1 MLLVLALWAA
11 IYLPGLGSTELR
23 GEEGRR
29 ILPAVTMIETG
40 EWVVPYVGGKPFL
53 RKPPLM
59 NWLVALSF
67 KITGVQNE
75 WTARL
80 PSALAVLALGLTMAG
95 ARFLKP
101 NTALS
106 AALMAMTTFGLLA
119 KARFAGGEIEGVY
132 APLFGIAMVTWLD
145 AWIRGLSPW
154 RLWLVPAVFL
164 GLAALAK
171 GPLHVL
177 FYYSIVVAVLFAEKR
192 LRALMQPAHFIAIAL
207 MCAIFAAWAVPYF
220 RTEAASKASKVW
232 KDQMTTR
239 VTENRFDWKSYASNI
254 PRGLGDLL
262 PWALFILVAHRLA
275 MSGFPLF
282 APRTYGSGRQ
292 YYDPKTGAPTGETT
306 HVVVEEHALGNARL
320 CYAVFGSSAAMFF
333 GLLLIPGI
341 LPRYVL
347 PLAIPIVLVLAAA
360 IAPTRFAQWPLR
372 ICIVLGVLSIAYAVF
387 AIPKIN
393 QRDDIRPLAAQI
405 DAAVP
410 PGATLTLY
418 DPGYQAWIF
427 YLRSRYA
434 YAPFLE
440 DIPARPG
447 AVLARGK
454 EAKKFAEKRPDLA
467 VQRTIRHRDGA
478 EFMVLVPR

>member
-1 MLLVLALWAA
+1 MSRFTALLIVLALWAA

-29 ILPAVTMIETG
+29 ILPSVTMLETG
-40 EWVVPYVGGKPFL
+40 DWLVPYVGGKPFL

-59 NWLVALSF
+59 NWVIAASF
-67 KITGVQNE
+67 KLTGVRNE

-80 PSALAVLALGLTMAG
+80 PSALAVLALGLTIAG
-95 ARFLKP
+95 SGLLKP
-101 NTALS
+101 RAALA

-132 APLFGIAMVTWLD
+132 APLFGIAIVAWLA
-145 AWIRGLSPW
+145 AWKRGASPW
-154 RLWLVPAVFL
+154 RVWLVPAILL

-177 FYYSIVVAVLFAEKR
+177 FFYGIVIAVLWAEKR
-192 LRALMQPAHFIAIAL
+192 IRALLHPAHFVGVAL

-220 RTEAASKASKVW
+220 QTEAASKASKVW
-232 KDQMTTR
+232 KDQMANR
-239 VTENRFDWKSYASNI
+239 VTENRFDWKSYATNV
-254 PRGLGDLL
+254 PRGVGDLL
-262 PWALFILVAHRLA
+262 PWVLLA
-275 MSGFPLF
+275 PAVWRSRKTDPECSEQSLPTKPVLLASG
-282 APRTYGSGRQ
+282 
-292 YYDPKTGAPTGETT
+292 
-306 HVVVEEHALGNARL
+306 
-320 CYAVFGSSAAMFF
+320 AMFF
-333 GLLLIPGI
+333 ALLLIPGI

-347 PLAIPIVLVLAAA
+347 PLGVPLALVLAAV
-360 IAPTRFAQWPLR
+360 IEPTRFAVWPLR
-372 ICIVLGVLSIAYAVF
+372 ICAALGLLSIAYAIF
-387 AIPKIN
+387 AVPRIN
-393 QRDDIRPLAAQI
+393 AHDDLRPLAAQI

-427 YLRSRYA
+427 YLRSPYD

-440 DIPARPG
+440 DVPARPQ

-454 EAKKFAEKRPDLA
+454 EAKKFAGKRPDL
-467 VQRTIRHRDGA
+467 VVKQTFRDKNDA
-478 EFMVLVPR
+478 EFLLLAPR